1 MVDKKE
7 LEKKVDDIK
16 SDVSDKKD
24 DAMDKKDEMQEEMGK
39 RVDDIKSD
47 VSDKKDDVS
56 DSISEMKDDA
66 MDKKDEMQEEMGK
79 RVDDIKSDVSD
90 KKDDVSDS
98 ISEMKD
104 DAMDKKDEIQ
114 EEMGKRKTQADK
126 LLKELVNTIKVKQV
140 EVGKTLSDYTSLQK
154 PLADIIETN
163 DSLIIKIDL
172 PGVTKEDIDIGIAGE
187 SIDVT
192 VKFEEESE
200 EEDINYIQKE
210 RSYGETKRTLKLPSE
225 IKVKESSAN
234 FKDSVLTIK
243 LPKIEKRLHKIDIN

>member
-7 LEKKVDDIK
+7 VKQKVDDIK
-16 SDVSDKKD
+16 SSASDKKDDVSDRISEMKD
-24 DAMDKKDEMQEEMGK
+24 DAMDKKDEIQEGVEQK
-39 RVDDIKSD
+39 VDDIKSSA
-47 VSDKKDDVS
+47 SDKKDDVS

-66 MDKKDEMQEEMGK
+66 MDKKDEMQEE
-79 RVDDIKSDVSD
+79 I
-90 KKDDVSDS
+90 
-98 ISEMKD
+98 
-104 DAMDKKDEIQ
+104 
-114 EEMGKRKTQADK
+114 GKRKTQADK

-187 SIDVT
+187 TIDIT
-192 VKFEEESE
+192 VKFQEESE

-225 IKVKESSAN
+225 IKVKKASAN
-234 FKDSVLTIK
+234 FKNSVLTIK
-243 LPKIEKRLHKIDIN
+243 LPKIEKKVHKIDIN